1 MMHLLVT
8 VGQNSEKKVAVKG
21 SDIFLEGKKMEVDFI
36 EETSGKFHVLKNG
49 KSFWVEIEKEEDAE
63 NFKVKVGLRTYIV
76 KVKDSL
82 TVLLDQL
89 GMSIVQNNR
98 IAQLKSPMPGLILK
112 VLVKSGDQL
121 SVGDPLI
128 ILEAMKME
136 NIIKTSVAAT
146 VKEILVESGQ
156 KVEKGEK
163 LIIFE

>member
-1 MMHLLVT
+1 
-8 VGQNSEKKVAVKG
+8 
-21 SDIFLEGKKMEVDFI
+21 
-36 EETSGKFHVLKNG
+36 
-49 KSFWVEIEKEEDAE
+49 VEIEKEEDAE

-89 GMSIVQNNR
+89 GMSTVQNNR

-163 LIIFE
+163 LILFE